1 MRCIRCFL
9 LLSFWI
15 NILECDLQSPHVI
28 MTESKSTYRL
38 YGKPRNSGVNSNGTV
53 HPGGNFPEEP
63 NLWRYCLLPVFT
75 ETTEFSVPFVW
86 ITSARVHVERKR
98 KIYRYF
104 VNNTTQSRSCS
115 RKHLTEIFHRNFRT
129 NGKRS
134 KRVLHSGFYAM
145 DWTPRSGFRIAIV
158 SGIPNS
164 LR

>member
-1 MRCIRCFL
+1 MRCMRCFL
-9 LLSFWI
+9 LLSLWI

-38 YGKPRNSGVNSNGTV
+38 YGKPRNFGVNSNETV
-53 HPGGNFPEEP
+53 HPGGNFPEER

-75 ETTEFSVPFVW
+75 ETTEFS
-86 ITSARVHVERKR
+86 RKR

-134 KRVLHSGFYAM
+134 KTVLHSGFYAM